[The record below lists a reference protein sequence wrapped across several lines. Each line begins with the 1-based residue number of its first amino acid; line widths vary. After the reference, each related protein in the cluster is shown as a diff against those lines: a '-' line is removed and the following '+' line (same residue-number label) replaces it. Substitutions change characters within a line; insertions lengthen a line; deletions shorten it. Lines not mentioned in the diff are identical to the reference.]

1 MMDKA
6 KQRKSELKLLRRKAI
21 KLQNASANKVPMAE
35 ALKMVKASK
44 AEEG

>member
-1 MMDKA
+1 MDKA
-6 KQRKSELKLLRRKAI
+6 RQRKSELKLLRRKAI
-21 KLQNASANKVPMAE
+21 KLQNASANRITMAE

>member
-1 MMDKA
+1 MDKA

-44 AEEG
+44 SEEG

>member
-1 MMDKA
+1 MDKA
-6 KQRKSELKLLRRKAI
+6 KQRKSEMKLLRRKAI
-21 KLQNASANKVPMAE
+21 KLQNASTNKIPMAE